1 MNTQKCK
8 ITSVIS
14 IKRDKDIK
22 PLLFI
27 FILLL
32 FIVPNKLFAQ
42 QYQWLLN
49 NPLVTDPNTNYTLNS
64 GLISHQF
71 DSLHQA
77 DTSNHGYIPGE
88 KSFQRWK
95 FIQPDR
101 SYMSGTQIGGD
112 IFTSAKIGNKVLA
125 NEITP
130 C

>member
-8 ITSVIS
+8 ITPVIS
-14 IKRDKDIK
+14 IKRENDIK
-22 PLLFI
+22 SLLFI
-27 FILLL
+27 FLLLL

-77 DTSNHGYIPGE
+77 DTSSHGYIPGE

-95 FIQPDR
+95 FIQPNR
-101 SYMSGTQIGGD
+101 S
-112 IFTSAKIGNKVLA
+112 
-125 NEITP
+125 
-130 C
+130 